1 MTTEMDPHTISRQ
14 KTEKMV
20 KKLDHGPVFWGL
32 LLETPKS
39 IYCLGVY
46 SENSGDSGLQLK
58 PPKTE
63 KTGLSLGTLKIY
75 IFCRFFD
82 QAIKIFQAVQEL
94 RWGFGARIAPSQRPS
109 RASHE

>member
-1 MTTEMDPHTISRQ
+1 
-14 KTEKMV
+14 MV
-20 KKLDHGPVFWGL
+20 RKLDPGPVFWGL
-32 LLETPKS
+32 LLETSKS
-39 IYCLGVY
+39 IYCLGID

-63 KTGLSLGTLKIY
+63 KTGLNLATFKIY
-75 IFCRFFD
+75 IFCHFFD
-82 QAIKIFQAVQEL
+82 QAIEISLAVQEL